1 MALMGSNLHAGVV
14 LGISCYQLVCQHLE
28 KDSLESFVA
37 TEDSNHSPVHYP
49 IPSHGQDQKILVYL
63 FLKECHI
70 LLGEELDDVVSGRV
84 EVRIGGHISRKYIYP
99 LSEIDGRAWEP
110 RGRGDLEGVE
120 T

>member
-1 MALMGSNLHAGVV
+1 MALMGSNLHVGAV

-99 LSEIDGRAWEP
+99 LSENDGRAWEP

>member
-1 MALMGSNLHAGVV
+1 MALMGSNLHVGVV
-14 LGISCYQLVCQHLE
+14 LRISCYQLACRHLE
-28 KDSLESFVA
+28 KDSLESNVTA
-37 TEDSNHSPVHYP
+37 EDSNHSPVHYR
-49 IPSHGQDQKILVYL
+49 IPSRGRDQKILVYS

-70 LLGEELDDVVSGRV
+70 LLGEELADVVSGRV

-99 LSEIDGRAWEP
+99 SSEIDGRVWEP

>member
-1 MALMGSNLHAGVV
+1 MALMGSNLHVGAV

-28 KDSLESFVA
+28 KVSLESFVA

-84 EVRIGGHISRKYIYP
+84 EGRIGGHFFIY
-99 LSEIDGRAWEP
+99 LIICIFYS
-110 RGRGDLEGVE
+110 GVNIHACNSSVMA
-120 T
+120 

>member
-1 MALMGSNLHAGVV
+1 V
-14 LGISCYQLVCQHLE
+14 LSIGLPAFGKGFAQVEC
-28 KDSLESFVA
+28 DSGGFESFSGSLSD
-37 TEDSNHSPVHYP
+37 TISWSGSKD
-49 IPSHGQDQKILVYL
+49 IVYS

-70 LLGEELDDVVSGRV
+70 LLGEELADVVSGRF

-99 LSEIDGRAWEP
+99 SSEIDGRVWEP